1 MGNFQCWSLGVQ
13 SLVGGTNS
21 ARNRGRWGGRYS
33 YHNIVSPYN
42 DWQVDQRGALHTG
55 PLFRF
60 LSSSDRRLTPKLVPA
75 FVCLGHLAWS
85 LVINILFSSHTHII
99 YDLVSKGAP
108 EKRTEVLENK
118 VDRMWVSNAFFEW
131 THVKSSTSEG
141 RRQRCSSFLRNLT
154 FSVICDKM
162 LNITHYNKPT
172 SLCC

>member
-1 MGNFQCWSLGVQ
+1 MKINKRPTVSNGIVASSFEIWTANLAQSLTLATLTNSRNFIFGDSNWKFCKVAYPVGTQKPHIEMQTFLTWEFIFEWKKSKPVGYYMTVPKGVQ
-13 SLVGGTNS
+13 
-21 ARNRGRWGGRYS
+21 
-33 YHNIVSPYN
+33 
-42 DWQVDQRGALHTG
+42 
-55 PLFRF
+55 
-60 LSSSDRRLTPKLVPA
+60 
-75 FVCLGHLAWS
+75 
-85 LVINILFSSHTHII
+85 
-99 YDLVSKGAP
+99 

-141 RRQRCSSFLRNLT
+141 RRQHCSSFLRNFT